1 MKLIVKIQLKYLKF
15 KEYLKSLEQK
25 KSNARAYL
33 PYEEKFIAL
42 AHEYEIPSISKIK
55 NYTKELDYEFMFD
68 TFLSNIDFHKQYVS
82 EMFPGKKYYNSVKE
96 LADDGYDIHY
106 FFSQINNA
114 RIDSIKQSKTIC
126 VKRKADDKIFV
137 GFIVP
142 NASVNIGIEDYFF
155 INNSIFAYYFNTK
168 TIELDGS
175 KNEST
180 IEDILKYMENNAISD
195 LHFQLLDEY
204 TYYFTARFGQEIIRI
219 TDTPVNR
226 DYVNKIYNQ
235 ALIKIG
241 KDSLSNPP
249 EVSGLLKE
257 RLLSKD
263 GILKDRTFRFH
274 SMFDSKGNSQGRA
287 VSIRRLMNY
296 DEITQLGLKG
306 LNYSKRAIEL
316 ISKASE
322 HSHGINLITGKT
334 NSGKSTLLYCILSGL
349 YNEGRRIKSIE
360 APVEVVA
367 PYSQVDLTQT
377 EDAEEKYK
385 MTREIAIAG
394 LLRQDPDV
402 VLLQEIRTKDEV
414 DDFIQL
420 GLKGHLAYTT
430 LHTGSVQETILR
442 IMKSADDPRDIQQT
456 LKLIITQELIG
467 KKCQSC
473 ESYKSEGKKC
483 EECNDMGIKGVIP
496 IYEIAYFNDVGNK
509 DLHKIPSLIKEGLV
523 EYISKK
529 DLAREYKQKNW
540 IMQKDYDR
548 IMAHEKDLANEF

>member
-1 MKLIVKIQLKYLKF
+1 MNLKTKLQLQYYKL
-15 KEYLKSLEQK
+15 KEYFKNLNVK
-25 KSNARAYL
+25 KTNERDYL
-33 PYEEKFIAL
+33 PYEKKFIQL
-42 AHEYEIPSISKIK
+42 AHEYEIKDISKIV
-55 NYTKELDYEFMFD
+55 NLTQDLDYEFMFGL
-68 TFLSNIDFHKQYVS
+68 FLENINFHKQYVT
-82 EMFPGKKYYNSVKE
+82 EMFPNKKYYNSIKE
-96 LADDGYDIHY
+96 LAEDGYDIHY
-106 FFSQINNA
+106 FFSLINNSK
-114 RIDSIKQSKTIC
+114 INSLKDTKTIC
-126 VKRKADDKIFV
+126 VKRKHDDKVFI
-137 GFIVP
+137 GYIVP
-142 NASVNIGIEDYFF
+142 NTSVNIGIEDYFF
-155 INNSIFAYYFNTK
+155 INNSIYAYYYNTK
-168 TIELDGS
+168 TIELGGN

-226 DYVNKIYNQ
+226 EYVNKIYNQ

-306 LNYSKRAIEL
+306 LNYSQKAIDL
-316 ISKASE
+316 IQKASE
-322 HSHGINLITGKT
+322 HTHGINLITGKT

-385 MTREIAIAG
+385 MTREIAVAG

-402 VLLQEIRTKDEV
+402 VLLQEIRTKEEV

-430 LHTGSVQETILR
+430 VHTGSVQETILR

-467 KKCQSC
+467 KKCQHC
-473 ESYKSEGKKC
+473 QAYKDQGKKC
-483 EECNDMGIKGVIP
+483 EECNDMGVKGVLP
-496 IYEIAYFNDVGNK
+496 VYEIAYFHDVSGR
-509 DLHKIPSLIKEGLV
+509 DLHEIPTLIKDGLV

-529 DLAREYKQKNW
+529 DIANEYKQKNW
-540 IMQKDYDR
+540 ILSKDYDR
-548 IMAHEKDLANEF
+548 IMAHERDLSND